1 MTGPEREDE
10 GEKQNC
16 GGKEVE
22 GKKEDDRM
30 KKRRRMRACDV
41 TRKNRP
47 LWRAGNEMTGLFFV
61 LRLPRGAQSY
71 PLLGAD

>member
-1 MTGPEREDE
+1 MKGKKQNSDGKKVE
-10 GEKQNC
+10 GE
-16 GGKEVE
+16 
-22 GKKEDDRM
+22 KEDDRTRM
-30 KKRRRMRACDV
+30 RRRMRECGV

-71 PLLGAD
+71 PLQGAN